1 MKQISRLL
9 IVLWIMTSLLAAC
22 APAATAEE
30 EEIKPVRL
38 EPVEGTDLNHVIL
51 TADAAKRLDIQTVPV
66 QEADIQGAQGTVI
79 PYDAV
84 LYEANGNTWVYVSIE
99 PLVFVRQAIVIDHI
113 KGNEAFLLEGP
124 DAGSKVVTLGAAELY
139 GSESEFEEE

>member
-1 MKQISRLL
+1 MKHIYRLFMALL
-9 IVLWIMTSLLAAC
+9 ILASLLAAC
-22 APAATAEE
+22 APASTAEE
-30 EEIKPVRL
+30 LEIKPVTL
-38 EPVEGTDLNHVIL
+38 EPVAGTDLNHVIL
-51 TADAAKRLDIQTVPV
+51 TADAAKRLDIQTVTV
-66 QEADIQGAQGTVI
+66 HETDISGTPGTVI

-113 KGNEAFLLEGP
+113 KGNEAFLSEGP
-124 DAGSKVVTLGAAELY
+124 DSGSMVVTLGAAELY